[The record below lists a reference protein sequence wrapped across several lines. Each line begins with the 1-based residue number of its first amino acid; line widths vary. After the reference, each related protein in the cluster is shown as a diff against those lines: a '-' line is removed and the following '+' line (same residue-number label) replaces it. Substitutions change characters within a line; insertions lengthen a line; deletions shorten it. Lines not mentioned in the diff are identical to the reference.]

1 MSLTHCTL
9 LNAQPREK
17 TYKLFD
23 GHGLYLQ
30 VAPTGG
36 KWWRV
41 KYRLGGREQCL
52 SLGTFPAVAL
62 KVARQRCAEL
72 RAQLAAG
79 VDPAAERRLAKQRPA
94 RRDDSFEAIAREWYA
109 TFSRNWTPTHGDRV
123 LRRLETYVFPRIG
136 KMPIREITAMS
147 VLECLRRLEQQNT
160 HETARRVLRYCS
172 QTLRYAIITGRAET
186 DVLSQLRGALAPRK
200 VQHLASIKDPKQ
212 VGALLRAIDGY
223 DGRLV
228 TKFALWFAPL
238 VFVRPGELRYAA
250 WSDFDFLQREWR
262 IPADQMKARQPHIV
276 PLSSQAMAL
285 LRELQPLTGGS
296 LFLFPGE
303 RSADRP
309 VSNNTLN
316 AALRRLGYGAGD
328 MTAHGFRSMA
338 STLLNELGW
347 SSDAIERQLAH
358 GERDGVRAVYNYAQ
372 YLPERRRMMQAW
384 SDYLDHLRSANYRC
398 CALSGTC
405 TVANP
410 DSGSQRCVTWLG
422 PRRVATDWALPGA
435 KRDSGSSGSGSR
447 ELGDQRFRWS
457 CEV

>member
-79 VDPAAERRLAKQRPA
+79 VDPSAERRLAKQRPA

-123 LRRLETYVFPRIG
+123 LRRLETYVFPWIG

-228 TKFALWFAPL
+228 TKFALQFAPL
-238 VFVRPGELRYAA
+238 VFVRPGELRRAA
-250 WSDFDFLQREWR
+250 WRDFDFLQREWR

-276 PLSSQAMAL
+276 PLSSQAMVL
-285 LRELQPLTGGS
+285 LRELQPLTGETR
-296 LFLFPGE
+296 FLFPGE

-309 VSNNTLN
+309 MSNNTLN
-316 AALRRLGYGAGD
+316 AGLRRLGYGPGD

-372 YLPERRRMMQAW
+372 YLPERRQMMQGW
-384 SDYLDHLRSANYRC
+384 SDYLDHLRSKNYCC
-398 CALSGTC
+398 CALSEAVPVGC
-405 TVANP
+405 P
-410 DSGSQRCVTWLG
+410 HSEQDPRVTWLG
-422 PRRVATDWALPGA
+422 PRRITPTWADGRGFLPGA
-435 KRDSGSSGSGSR
+435 V
-447 ELGDQRFRWS
+447 ELGQR
-457 CEV
+457 VQTDPIDDL

>member
-1 MSLTHCTL
+1 MPLTHYAL
-9 LNAQPREK
+9 LNAQSREK

-30 VAPTGG
+30 VAPSGG

-52 SLGTFPAVAL
+52 SVGTFPAVAL
-62 KVARQRCAEL
+62 KAARQRCEEL
-72 RAQLAAG
+72 RAKLTSG
-79 VDPAAERRLAKQRPA
+79 VDPAAERRLAKRQR
-94 RRDDSFEAIAREWYA
+94 RMKDESFESSAREWYA
-109 TFSRNWTPTHGDRV
+109 TFSPNWAPSHGDRA
-123 LRRLETYVFPRIG
+123 LRGLETYVFPWVG
-136 KMPIREITAMS
+136 KVPIREVTAVN
-147 VLECLRRLEQQNT
+147 VLECLRRLEHQNT

-186 DVLSQLRGALAPRK
+186 DVLGQLRGAVAPRK
-200 VQHLASIKDPKQ
+200 TRHLASVKDPKR

-228 TKFALWFAPL
+228 TKLALRFAPL
-238 VFVRPGELRYAA
+238 VFVRPGELRHAA
-250 WSDFDFLQREWR
+250 WRDFDFLQREWR
-262 IPADQMKARQPHIV
+262 IPANDMMARQPHIV

-285 LRELQPLTGGS
+285 LRQLQPLTGAS
-296 LFLFPGE
+296 HLFFPGE

-309 VSNNTLN
+309 MSNNTFN
-316 AALRRLGYGAGD
+316 AVLRRLGYGPED

-347 SSDAIERQLAH
+347 SSNTIERQLAH

-372 YLPERRRMMQAW
+372 YLPERRLMMQAW
-384 SDYLDHLRSANYRC
+384 SDYLNHLRSANYRC
-398 CALSGTC
+398 CALSEAC
-405 TVANP
+405 TVGNP

-422 PRRVATDWALPGA
+422 PRRVATDSALPSA
-435 KRDSGSSGSGSR
+435 K
-447 ELGDQRFRWS
+447 
-457 CEV
+457 

>member
-1 MSLTHCTL
+1 MPLTHFAL
-9 LNAQPREK
+9 LNAQPRNK
-17 TYKLFD
+17 PYRLFD

-30 VAPTGG
+30 VAPSGG

-52 SLGTFPAVAL
+52 SVGTFPAIAL
-62 KVARQRCAEL
+62 KAARQRCEEL
-72 RAQLAAG
+72 RAKLASG
-79 VDPAAERRLAKQRPA
+79 VDPAAERRLAKQRL
-94 RRDDSFEAIAREWYA
+94 RMKDESFEVIAREWYA
-109 TFSRNWTPTHGDRV
+109 TFSRNWAPAHRDRV
-123 LRRLETYVFPRIG
+123 LRRLETYVFPWIG
-136 KMPIREITAMS
+136 KMPIQEVTAMN

-186 DVLSQLRGALAPRK
+186 DVLSYLRGALAPRRIR
-200 VQHLASIKDPKQ
+200 HLPSVKDPKQ

-228 TKFALWFAPL
+228 TKFALRFAPL
-238 VFVRPGELRYAA
+238 VFVRPGELRHAA
-250 WSDFDFLQREWR
+250 WRDFDFLQREWR

-285 LRELQPLTGGS
+285 LRELQPLTGAS
-296 LFLFPGE
+296 PFLFPGE
-303 RSADRP
+303 RSAGRP
-309 VSNNTLN
+309 MSNNTLN
-316 AALRRLGYGAGD
+316 AALRRLGYGPSD

-372 YLPERRRMMQAW
+372 YLPERRQMMQAW
-384 SDYLDHLRSANYRC
+384 SDYLNRLRSMKYAC
-398 CALSGTC
+398 CVLSEAD

-410 DSGSQRCVTWLG
+410 YSELQRRATWLG
-422 PRRVATDWALPGA
+422 PRRTTLT
-435 KRDSGSSGSGSR
+435 GSDKPSSADAPEKGSPAA
-447 ELGDQRFRWS
+447 
-457 CEV
+457 